1 MKATELAGCNIAPGY
16 SRWSSFRLKR
26 QQFEGSTLL
35 RHLWGAGRLCQVQSC
50 PPRIVQTLPQHPC
63 KTTNIHNFLPDLSST
78 PGCRAWIVF
87 FLLPWLSTM
96 PKSSGPYI
104 IMDEMSKG
112 VPLLLYKL
120 VSTLRKLPLLLG
132 STLSR
137 SIDTWISRSG
147 RECSWTAPGSRKANI
162 SNL

>member
-1 MKATELAGCNIAPGY
+1 MQYC
-16 SRWSSFRLKR
+16 SRVFALK
-26 QQFEGSTLL
+26 QLSAEKTTIWGVDSTQTPVT
-35 RHLWGAGRLCQVQSC
+35 WGAGRLCQVHSC

-63 KTTNIHNFLPDLSST
+63 KTTNIHNFLPDLSSI
-78 PGCRAWIVF
+78 PGCRDWIVS

-147 RECSWTAPGSRKANI
+147 RECSWTAPGSGK
-162 SNL
+162 SH